1 LPDPGCARS
10 FTWHSCGD
18 NSGIIPGAY
27 GPSVMPGIP
36 APAHQVSI
44 ARNGRFMLPT
54 CTCGWIGTARLT
66 EAAAREEARDH
77 ALLYA
82 DSGVSA
88 DQIRVLVV
96 SDPVE
101 PDPGA

>member
-1 LPDPGCARS
+1 MAATP
-10 FTWHSCGD
+10 
-18 NSGIIPGAY
+18 
-27 GPSVMPGIP
+27 V
-36 APAHQVSI
+36 PAHQVSI
-44 ARNGRFMLPT
+44 THNARFMLPT
-54 CTCGWIGTARLT
+54 CSCGWVGTARLT

-82 DSGVSA
+82 DAGISV

-96 SDPVE
+96 SDPAE

>member
-1 LPDPGCARS
+1 MAA
-10 FTWHSCGD
+10 T
-18 NSGIIPGAY
+18 
-27 GPSVMPGIP
+27 P

-44 ARNGRFMLPT
+44 THNGRFMLPS

-82 DSGVSA
+82 AADVSVE
-88 DQIRVLVV
+88 QIRVLVV
-96 SDPVE
+96 PDPAE
-101 PDPGA
+101 RDPGA

>member
-1 LPDPGCARS
+1 MA
-10 FTWHSCGD
+10 
-18 NSGIIPGAY
+18 A
-27 GPSVMPGIP
+27 IP
-36 APAHQVSI
+36 APEHQVSLVHH
-44 ARNGRFMLPT
+44 GRFMLPT

-82 DSGVSA
+82 DSDVSV

-96 SDPVE
+96 SDPAE
-101 PDPGA
+101 HDQAD